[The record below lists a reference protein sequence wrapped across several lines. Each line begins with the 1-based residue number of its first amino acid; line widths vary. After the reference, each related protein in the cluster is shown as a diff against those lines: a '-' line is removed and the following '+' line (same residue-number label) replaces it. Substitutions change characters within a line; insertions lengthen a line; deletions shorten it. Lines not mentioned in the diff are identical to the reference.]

1 LCSHTL
7 NQALTHALT
16 HAHQRQFCI
25 CLCFAPAEREN
36 HGQEDHNTAAKIEG
50 YRSKF
55 KPIGAAYIS
64 GLVVKK
70 MELADG
76 SAIST
81 ASAPEDVIGVTDE
94 LIMPFD
100 TMAVPVSQFE
110 FSDEEIDDKF
120 DGNKDHIPKG
130 YVSSTT
136 KNDIRIKFEGERY
149 PCFCIPKA
157 MVWTVCAAP
166 AVPGGGRVAL
176 RPHPHRRA
184 HGECH

>member
-1 LCSHTL
+1 M
-7 NQALTHALT
+7 
-16 HAHQRQFCI
+16 
-25 CLCFAPAEREN
+25 
-36 HGQEDHNTAAKIEG
+36 
-50 YRSKF
+50 
-55 KPIGAAYIS
+55 
-64 GLVVKK
+64 VVKK

-130 YVSSTT
+130 YVCVLY
-136 KNDIRIKFEGERY
+136 DQERY
-149 PCFCIPKA
+149 PHQ
-157 MVWTVCAAP
+157 V
-166 AVPGGGRVAL
+166 
-176 RPHPHRRA
+176 RR
-184 HGECH
+184 